1 MHAWQKSVLILILSL
16 VVGSISYA
24 AENKVSTTTDTPTT
38 QPDKLTLQRQ
48 QYQEFMQFLS
58 GNVNDSSVAFATQLL
73 PKLQD
78 YPLYPYA
85 WYRTLVRQS
94 LVSLAQ
100 LQQFLAANPN
110 FPLNNAL
117 IDQFY
122 QKALQQQDWQL
133 VTTATTQIPA
143 QNTAQQCIQLIA
155 KQTTTN
161 NTEELNKLWQ
171 ETEKLWLSGDNL
183 PKQCIPLFDAW
194 QQAGKL
200 NETLIQQRADLAITA
215 KNRSLLNYLRDLT
228 KDESAK
234 KRLQDWIN
242 LLAQPQNVVKISEN
256 WTVTAQN
263 KQILLANLPRYFRT
277 IGEQALDFNQL
288 QQQLTNWQQKWQ
300 FSDDELNILKKAIL
314 QRFFDNTQPQWL
326 DWRDQQLRILKDDS
340 LLERRLRVAIRQ
352 QQPFSE
358 WLNLLSSATAS
369 KDEWRYWQAWQAQKQ
384 GNKKQA
390 QTILTQLS
398 QQRGFYALLAAETLG
413 IDYQPPMSD
422 LTQPISFDQLWQ
434 NTEIT
439 KTLARITELR
449 NFRYIDDAYT
459 EWSYLLNNVSDQ
471 QALLLSEYALQQ
483 QWYDL
488 AVAATIK
495 AKAWA
500 YIRLRLPFAYQDWF
514 TINVANKTISSSFA
528 MAIARQESAWRPNV
542 RSSANAIGLMQLL
555 PSTAQATAIQ
565 AQYAP
570 QQANKLTDPLTNIL
584 LGTTHLQQLAE
595 KYGDNRLLIAAAYNA
610 GANKVDQWLADNNGK
625 LSMAEFIASI
635 PFYETRNY
643 VQNVISYDYY
653 YQVLQKQAAKKFS
666 KSETDRLY

>member
-1 MHAWQKSVLILILSL
+1 MHAWQKSLLILILSL

-183 PKQCIPLFDAW
+183 PKQCVPLFDAW
-194 QQAGKL
+194 QQAEKL

-215 KNRSLLNYLRDLT
+215 KNRSLLNYLHDLT
-228 KDESAK
+228 KDEAAK
-234 KRLQDWIN
+234 KRLQDWMN

-277 IGEQALDFNQL
+277 IGEQSLDFNQL

-358 WLNLLSSATAS
+358 WLNLLSSATAN